1 MRLILVRH
9 GETKWNRE
17 GRFQGQS
24 QVELND
30 RGMEQAR
37 HVAGALVSW
46 KPTSL
51 YSSPLPR
58 TLMTASMVS
67 KSIGLPVE
75 PREGLKEVN
84 LGALEGITGKMMRSK
99 YAELYA
105 SWREDPSDVVFP
117 QGESIRQLQTRAWRA
132 IEEMEDAHAEG
143 TVVAVSHNFA
153 IRSILC
159 ACLGLP
165 LSMFHR
171 LRVDLASISVVSF
184 SAGSPQVLT
193 INERCHLDSVRPK

>member
-30 RGMEQAR
+30 RGIEQAR

-46 KPTSL
+46 KPTAL
-51 YSSPLPR
+51 FSSPLPR
-58 TLMTASMVS
+58 TLMTAAKIS
-67 KSIGLPVE
+67 KNVGLPVE

-84 LGALEGITGKMMRSK
+84 LGELEGITGKMMRSK
-99 YAELYA
+99 YADLYA

-132 IEEMEDAHAEG
+132 IEE
-143 TVVAVSHNFA
+143 
-153 IRSILC
+153 IR
-159 ACLGLP
+159 
-165 LSMFHR
+165 
-171 LRVDLASISVVSF
+171 
-184 SAGSPQVLT
+184 
-193 INERCHLDSVRPK
+193 RPR

>member
-24 QVELND
+24 QVKLND
-30 RGMEQAR
+30 RGVEQAR
-37 HVAGALVSW
+37 KVASALVSW
-46 KPTSL
+46 KPTAL

-58 TLMTASMVS
+58 TMMTASMVS
-67 KSIGLPVE
+67 NAVNLPVE
-75 PREGLKEVN
+75 PKDGLKEVN
-84 LGALEGITGKMMRSK
+84 LGVLEGITGKMMRTN
-99 YAELYA
+99 YADLYE

-117 QGESIRQLQTRAWRA
+117 EGESIRQLQTRAWRTV
-132 IEEMEDAHAEG
+132 EEMEDANAEG

-153 IRSILC
+153 IRAMLC

-165 LSMFHR
+165 LPMFHR

-184 SAGSPQVLT
+184 SSDSPQVLT

>member
-24 QVELND
+24 QVKLND
-30 RGMEQAR
+30 RGVEQAR
-37 HVAGALVSW
+37 QVASALVSW
-46 KPTSL
+46 KPTAL

-58 TLMTASMVS
+58 TLMTASMIS
-67 KSIGLPVE
+67 KAVTLPVE
-75 PREGLKEVN
+75 PKEGLKEVN
-84 LGALEGITGKMMRSK
+84 LGVLEGITGKMMRTN

-117 QGESIRQLQTRAWRA
+117 EGESIRQLQTRAWRT
-132 IEEMEDAHAEG
+132 IEEMEDAHPEG
-143 TVVAVSHNFA
+143 TVMAVSHNFA
-153 IRSILC
+153 IRAILC

-171 LRVDLASISVVSF
+171 LRVDLASISVVHF
-184 SAGSPQVLT
+184 SSGSPQVLT
-193 INERCHLDSVRPK
+193 INERCHLDAVQPK

>member
-30 RGMEQAR
+30 RGVEQAR
-37 HVAGALVSW
+37 QVAGALVSW
-46 KPTSL
+46 KPTAL
-51 YSSPLPR
+51 FSSPLPR
-58 TLMTASMVS
+58 TLMTASMIS
-67 KSIGLPVE
+67 KNVGLTVE

-84 LGALEGITGKMMRSK
+84 LGVLEGITGKMMRSQ
-99 YAELYA
+99 YAELYT

-132 IEEMEDAHAEG
+132 IEEMENANAEG

-171 LRVDLASISVVSF
+171 LRVDLASISVISF
-184 SAGSPQVLT
+184 SADSPQVLT